1 MDYAFVELTVIFAG
15 NEANLAEF
23 QDNQIGL
30 MANLLN
36 DLIRMTYLRLN
47 IHGQILYGLVGEI
60 DNGF

>member
-47 IHGQILYGLVGEI
+47 INGQILYGLVGEI

>member
-36 DLIRMTYLRLN
+36 DLILMTYLRLN